1 MATNKKPVKKIAKR
15 RITARKETTA
25 LDWHAIALHEYYQA
39 LRRAGFS
46 VEIAMGMMDCK
57 STMPEW
63 LIPQVADTD
72 ITPFYDDDEDE
83 D

>member
-1 MATNKKPVKKIAKR
+1 MAAKRKPVRKR
-15 RITARKETTA
+15 RSVARKETTA
-25 LDWHAIALHEYYQA
+25 MDMHAIALHEWYQS

-46 VEIAMGMMDCK
+46 VEISLGLMDNK
-57 STMPEW
+57 NSMPEW
-63 LIPQVADTD
+63 LLPQTADTD

>member
-1 MATNKKPVKKIAKR
+1 MAAKKKPVR
-15 RITARKETTA
+15 RRKSVARRETTV
-25 LDWHAIALHEYYQA
+25 LDQRAICLHEWYLS

-46 VEIAMGMMDCK
+46 VEVAMGMMDK
-57 STMPEW
+57 SYLPDW
-63 LIPQVADTD
+63 VVPPVSDTD

>member
-1 MATNKKPVKKIAKR
+1 MAAKKKPVRRKKVVAR
-15 RITARKETTA
+15 RETTA
-25 LDWHAIALHEYYQA
+25 MDMHAIALHEWYQS

-46 VEIAMGMMDCK
+46 VEVAMGLMDTK
-57 STMPEW
+57 ASFPDW
-63 LIPQVADTD
+63 LIPQTTETD

>member
-1 MATNKKPVKKIAKR
+1 MAAKKKPVR
-15 RITARKETTA
+15 RKSVARRETTV
-25 LDWHAIALHEYYQA
+25 LDQRAIVYHEWYLS

-46 VEIAMGMMDCK
+46 VEVAMGMMDK
-57 STMPEW
+57 AYLPDW
-63 LIPQVADTD
+63 LIPQTADTD

>member
-1 MATNKKPVKKIAKR
+1 MAAKKKPVRKR
-15 RITARKETTA
+15 RSVARKETTA
-25 LDWHAIALHEYYQA
+25 MDMHAIALHEWYQS

-46 VEIAMGMMDCK
+46 VEISLGLMDNK
-57 STMPEW
+57 NSMPEW
-63 LIPQVADTD
+63 LLPQTADTD

>member
-1 MATNKKPVKKIAKR
+1 
-15 RITARKETTA
+15 
-25 LDWHAIALHEYYQA
+25 
-39 LRRAGFS
+39 
-46 VEIAMGMMDCK
+46 MGLMDCK

-63 LIPQVADTD
+63 LLPTTADTD

>member
-1 MATNKKPVKKIAKR
+1 MAAKKKPAR
-15 RITARKETTA
+15 RRKSVARRETTT
-25 LDWHAIALHEYYQA
+25 LDMHAIALHEWYQS

-46 VEIAMGMMDCK
+46 VEVSMGMMDK
-57 STMPEW
+57 AYLPDW
-63 LIPQVADTD
+63 LIPQTANTD

>member
-1 MATNKKPVKKIAKR
+1 MAAKKKPVR
-15 RITARKETTA
+15 RKSVARKETNSM
-25 LDWHAIALHEYYQA
+25 DMHAIALHEWYQS

-46 VEIAMGMMDCK
+46 VEVALGLMDNK
-57 STMPEW
+57 SSFPDW
-63 LIPQVADTD
+63 LIPQTTETD

>member
-1 MATNKKPVKKIAKR
+1 MAAKKKPAR
-15 RITARKETTA
+15 RRSVARRETTV
-25 LDWHAIALHEYYQA
+25 LDQRAIALNEWYKS

-46 VEIAMGMMDCK
+46 VEVAMGLMDTK
-57 STMPEW
+57 ASFPDW
-63 LIPQVADTD
+63 LIPQTTETD

>member
-1 MATNKKPVKKIAKR
+1 MAAKKKPVRRKKSVAR
-15 RITARKETTA
+15 RETTV
-25 LDWHAIALHEYYQA
+25 LDQRAIVYHEWFLS

-46 VEIAMGMMDCK
+46 VEVAMGMMDK
-57 STMPEW
+57 AYLPDW
-63 LIPQVADTD
+63 LIPQTADTD

>member
-1 MATNKKPVKKIAKR
+1 MAAKKKPVR
-15 RITARKETTA
+15 RRKSVARRETTV
-25 LDWHAIALHEYYQA
+25 LDQRAIVYHEWFLS

-46 VEIAMGMMDCK
+46 VEVAMGMMDK
-57 STMPEW
+57 AYLPDW
-63 LIPQVADTD
+63 LIPQTADTD

>member
-1 MATNKKPVKKIAKR
+1 MAAKKKPVR
-15 RITARKETTA
+15 RRKSVARRETTA
-25 LDWHAIALHEYYQA
+25 LDMHAIALNEWYLS
-39 LRRAGFS
+39 LRRAGFT
-46 VEIAMGMMDCK
+46 VEVAMGMMDK
-57 STMPEW
+57 AYLPDW

>member
-1 MATNKKPVKKIAKR
+1 MAAKKKPAR
-15 RITARKETTA
+15 RRKAVARRETTA
-25 LDWHAIALHEYYQA
+25 LDMHAIALHEWYLS

-46 VEIAMGMMDCK
+46 VEVAMGMMDK
-57 STMPEW
+57 AYLPDW
-63 LIPQVADTD
+63 LIPKTADSD